1 MHMKTDDQT
10 AAITKQE
17 YQTPHLSEHG
27 SLTDVT
33 LADASSGSDGG
44 AMSAN

>member
-1 MHMKTDDQT
+1 MHMKTDNQT

-33 LADASSGSDGG
+33 LAADEAGSDGG

>member
-1 MHMKTDDQT
+1 MKTDNQT

-33 LADASSGSDGG
+33 LADATSGSDGTTQ
-44 AMSAN
+44 SAN